1 MDIEEQQSK
10 RQNDISVLKL
20 IMSFLL
26 LLQEES
32 NKYHGAIKFIYE
44 QINLMTLNK
53 FNYST
58 EMMIFSSLLYNCSPT
73 GYRLLRDSKNV
84 ILPSENLPYQPL

>member
-10 RQNDISVLKL
+10 RQNDISILKL

-26 LLQEES
+26 LLQEETNRYNS
-32 NKYHGAIKFIYE
+32 AIKFIYE

-58 EMMIFSSLLYNCSPT
+58 EIMIISSLLYNCSPT
-73 GYRLLRDSKNV
+73 RYRQLKD
-84 ILPSENLPYQPL
+84 